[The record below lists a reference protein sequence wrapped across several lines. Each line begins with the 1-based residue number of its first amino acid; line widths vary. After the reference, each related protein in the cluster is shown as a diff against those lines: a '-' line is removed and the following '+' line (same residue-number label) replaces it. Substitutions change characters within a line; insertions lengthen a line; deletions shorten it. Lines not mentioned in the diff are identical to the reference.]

1 MKLSDTIRGFKE
13 ILDGKHDDKNEQA
26 FYMKGRIDE
35 VQSSKVYFR
44 KSKLNLA
51 TNEIKFK
58 IVTPERTVYEA
69 EIDQVTLPTQEG
81 EITVLPDHIPLISVL
96 APGELVARKNG
107 EEIAMAV
114 SGGMIEVRKNEITIL
129 ADTAERAEEIDIK
142 RAEEARERA
151 EKLKDEKIRMDETE
165 YAAVA
170 ALMERNLARIRV
182 AKKHL
187 TRRGMNWNIEVRNI
201 DLVYL

>member
-1 MKLSDTIRGFKE
+1 MNIERDLLVTVHCSLFAEMK
-13 ILDGKHDDKNEQA
+13 
-26 FYMKGRIDE
+26 
-35 VQSSKVYFR
+35 
-44 KSKLNLA
+44 
-51 TNEIKFK
+51 IKFK
-58 IVTPERTVYEA
+58 IVTPERTVFE
-69 EIDQVTLPTQEG
+69 EQVDQVTLPTQEG
-81 EITVLPDHIPLISVL
+81 EITVLPNHIPLISVL
-96 APGELVARKNG
+96 VPGELVAKKEG
-107 EEIAMAV
+107 KEVAMAV

-129 ADTAERAEEIDIK
+129 ADTAERAEEIDLA

-187 TRRGMNWNIEVRNI
+187 TRRGMRISEQ
-201 DLVYL
+201 

>member
-1 MKLSDTIRGFKE
+1 MKENK
-13 ILDGKHDDKNEQA
+13 
-26 FYMKGRIDE
+26 
-35 VQSSKVYFR
+35 
-44 KSKLNLA
+44 
-51 TNEIKFK
+51 IKFK
-58 IVTPERTVYEA
+58 IVTPEKTVFED
-69 EIDQVTLPTQEG
+69 EIDQLTLPTQEG
-81 EITVLPDHIPLISVL
+81 EITVLPNHIPLISVL
-96 APGELVARKNG
+96 APGELVARAGGK
-107 EEIAMAV
+107 EIAMAV

-129 ADTAERAEEIDIK
+129 ADTAERAEEIDVK

-187 TRRGMNWNIEVRNI
+187 TRRGMRIE
-201 DLVYL
+201 

>member
-1 MKLSDTIRGFKE
+1 MTENK
-13 ILDGKHDDKNEQA
+13 
-26 FYMKGRIDE
+26 
-35 VQSSKVYFR
+35 
-44 KSKLNLA
+44 
-51 TNEIKFK
+51 IKFK

-81 EITVLPDHIPLISVL
+81 EITVLANHIPLISVL

-129 ADTAERAEEIDIK
+129 ADTAERAEEIDVK

-187 TRRGMNWNIEVRNI
+187 TRRGMRIE
-201 DLVYL
+201 